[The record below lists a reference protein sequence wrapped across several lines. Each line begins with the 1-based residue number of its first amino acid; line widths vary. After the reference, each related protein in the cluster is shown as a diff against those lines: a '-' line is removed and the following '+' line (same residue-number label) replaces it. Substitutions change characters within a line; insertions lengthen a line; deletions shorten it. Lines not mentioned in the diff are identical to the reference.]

1 MAGEMGHSMIVSPEI
16 CIEGEFSI
24 AADGTWYHENAPI
37 ERAALVRLFAT
48 LLVRDAE
55 GAYWLQTPAEKIHV
69 AVADA
74 PFLAVELSARGHG
87 ENQHLRLK
95 TNMERW
101 ITLGDGHPLMV
112 RGTEAA
118 PRPYVALGGGLE
130 ALLARAVYYQLADLA
145 LIGTGAHEGDPGV
158 PGVPGVWSQGRF
170 FPLVPQ
176 PPATPEAMP

>member
-1 MAGEMGHSMIVSPEI
+1 MAGEMGHSMIVNPEI
-16 CIEGEFSI
+16 YIEGEFRI

-74 PFLAVELSARGHG
+74 PFVAVELSARGHG

-101 ITLGDGHPLMV
+101 VTLGDGHPLMV

-130 ALLARAVYYQLADLA
+130 AKLARAVYYQLADLA

-158 PGVPGVWSQGRF
+158 PGVWSQGRF
-170 FPLVPQ
+170 FPLVPEA
-176 PPATPEAMP
+176 PATPEAMP